1 MVPALKSALLARG
14 VPRREFLRFCG
25 LMVSTLALPASFVG
39 QVAKALESRRRPVLV
54 WLEFQDCAGNSE
66 SLLRSPHPTVTEIV
80 LNLLSLEYHETI
92 MAGAGKRAEAALK
105 RVPRRASRESIIAVV
120 EGAIPTAE
128 GGIHCT
134 IGGRTALD
142 IVREVCPNG
151 GGHDRRGCLRLGRR
165 WLVGAAPN
173 PDRSR
178 RCQRG
183 GPRNHGSST
192 WAAVRPTPSNT
203 AAVADPLSRLRE
215 LCPDLDSYGRPLF
228 AYGELDPRS
237 VRTDGLTID
246 AGRFVEKWGD
256 DGPCAKGW
264 CLYQDGMQG
273 SRGDLQ
279 LPDRPLE
286 RPDQLA
292 RQGLATAASAALP
305 TGSGTRRGRVL
316 PVGCQ
321 VRSRVRGR
329 RHRRRT
335 SGWAPWGSWPPPPS
349 ASRGR
354 QPGVGG
360 ADPGRGRA
368 PMTPEASDVP
378 DQIDGYP

>member
-105 RVPRRASRESIIAVV
+105 RVLDEEQGKFIAVV

-142 IVREVCPNG
+142 IVREVCPKAAATIAMGACAWDG
-151 GGHDRRGCLRLGRR
+151 GF
-165 WLVGAAPN
+165 VGAAPN
-173 PDRSR
+173 PTKAIGVKDAVPGIRVVNM
-178 RCQRG
+178 G
-183 GPRNHGSST
+183 GCPANAVNM
-192 WAAVRPTPSNT
+192 AALLTHYLAFGT
-203 AAVADPLSRLRE
+203 L
-215 LCPDLDSYGRPLF
+215 PDLDSYGRPLF
-228 AYGELDPRS
+228 AHASLIHDQCER
-237 VRTDGLTID
+237 RAHFD

-256 DGPCAKGW
+256 AGHAKGW
-264 CLYQDGMQG
+264 CLYRMGCKGPVATYNCPTVRWNDQTSWPVKGGHGCIACASHRFWDTASPFYQ
-273 SRGDLQ
+273 R
-279 LPDRPLE
+279 LPSVPGFGADIT
-286 RPDQLA
+286 A
-292 RQGLATAASAALP
+292 GNVGLGIVGVVAAATAVHAA
-305 TGSGTRRGRVL
+305 GSL
-316 PVGCQ
+316 
-321 VRSRVRGR
+321 VRGAVR
-329 RHRRRT
+329 GGRAQKT
-335 SGWAPWGSWPPPPS
+335 PQ
-349 ASRGR
+349 ASRP
-354 QPGVGG
+354 QP
-360 ADPGRGRA
+360 
-368 PMTPEASDVP
+368 TKKEE
-378 DQIDGYP
+378 